1 MKAPVDYSKLPVV
14 LIWNGPSGETCKQS
28 SIAGIS
34 GYRYRL
40 IRVSLDI
47 HKCIMNR
54 VLASKF
60 FIVFTDFSLQ
70 KPDVR
75 TGTSNGYAQ
84 QADGKDSFP
93 NCNGD

>member
-1 MKAPVDYSKLPVV
+1 
-14 LIWNGPSGETCKQS
+14 
-28 SIAGIS
+28 
-34 GYRYRL
+34 
-40 IRVSLDI
+40 
-47 HKCIMNR
+47 MNR